1 MRTRYTLPAVLVSL
15 AIAAAAATAQPRKA
29 DFVLYRDGVVHG
41 ALLSK
46 GEYKIEIA
54 PTLDSV
60 TFYRDGSTVL
70 SAPCKVGA
78 LAEPPTG
85 DSVFYV
91 PIGDGK
97 EGITRILLVRPR
109 LSIDFGE

>member
-1 MRTRYTLPAVLVSL
+1 MRIRYTLPTALATL
-15 AIAAAAATAQPRKA
+15 AIAAAAATAQPRKT

-60 TFYRDGSTVL
+60 TFYRGGASVL
-70 SAPCKVGA
+70 STPCKVGA

-91 PIGDGK
+91 ARGDGK
-97 EGITRILLVRPR
+97 EGITRILLVRPK